1 MREIDRWNEDDYEL
15 ALLQEGD
22 QDQDAFF
29 LILRKPGHPDRD
41 VTGDT
46 EAYARRIKALVRE

>member
-1 MREIDRWNEDDYEL
+1 MIVREIDRWNEDDYEL

-29 LILRKPGHPDRD
+29 
-41 VTGDT
+41 
-46 EAYARRIKALVRE
+46 